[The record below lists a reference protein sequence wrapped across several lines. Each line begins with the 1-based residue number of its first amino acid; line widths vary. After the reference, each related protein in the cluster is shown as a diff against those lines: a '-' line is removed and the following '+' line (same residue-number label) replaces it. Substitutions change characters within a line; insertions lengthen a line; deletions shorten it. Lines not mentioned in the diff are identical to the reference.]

1 MAQTISW
8 IATIATIVAASMTA
22 ANLGS
27 RMTGYGFLVFTVGAL
42 CWIAVGILTH
52 QPALMWTNVV
62 LTFLDM
68 FGIWRWLRRQTE
80 VEEGASAASA
90 ASEDSSGET
99 LFPVSLLTRAV
110 VRSRDGEIGHCVD
123 AMAGCETGCLSYVV
137 ISEGG
142 IAGVGERLRRL
153 PWCNARVEGD
163 IVLAKL
169 RAEQFEKLLELPRDQ
184 WPAR

>member
-8 IATIATIVAASMTA
+8 IATIATIVAALMTA

-27 RMTGYGFLVFTVGAL
+27 RVTGYGFLVFAIGAV
-42 CWIAVGILTH
+42 CWIAVGFLAH
-52 QPALMWTNVV
+52 QPALLWTNVV

-68 FGIWRWLRRQTE
+68 FGIWRWLRRQAE

-90 ASEDSSGET
+90 ASENSQGES
-99 LFPVSLLTRAV
+99 LFPVSLLTHAV
-110 VRSRDGEIGHCVD
+110 VQSRDGEIGRCVD
-123 AMAGCETGCLSYVV
+123 AMAGSESGRLSYVV

-142 IAGVGERLRRL
+142 IAGVGEKLRRL
-153 PWCNARVEGD
+153 PWCKGRVDGD
-163 IVLAKL
+163 VVQAQLGTS
-169 RAEQFEKLLELPRDQ
+169 QFEELMELPRDQ